1 MATDYVRV
9 RGHILEQAV
18 ANVPRSFVEEY
29 AERAR
34 RAYAEAYAEVA
45 AHPGTLEH
53 QRIFKL
59 NQDRCFRMDWEL
71 YTCAKAHGLI
81 ATANLLPE
89 NQWYHAY
96 AVSGCFGLTQ
106 SYVQAVGDLPTPAK
120 FRERLA
126 EASRCPRLPFDDPEE
141 IFAVKEFYALFA
153 HNPVGRTFTEENQR
167 LGSLMFC
174 VPSKDMR
181 SWAADISVPE
191 LLSLY
196 PATKV
201 ARKAGRSPTWKPI
214 EKKRETGT
222 E

>member
-1 MATDYVRV
+1 MPADYERV
-9 RGHILEQAV
+9 RTYILDQAV
-18 ANVPRSFVEEY
+18 KNVPRSFVEEY
-29 AERAR
+29 ADRSR
-34 RAYAEAYAEVA
+34 RAYIETYAEIA
-45 AHPGTLEH
+45 ASPTTLEH

-71 YTCAKAHGLI
+71 YTCARTHGLI

-96 AVSGCFGLTQ
+96 AVSGSFGLTQ
-106 SYVQAVGDLPTPAK
+106 SYVPTVGDLPQAAK

-153 HNPVGRTFTEENQR
+153 HNPVGRTFTEEHQR

-174 VPSKDMR
+174 VPSRDMR

-196 PATKV
+196 PAKKAATKT
-201 ARKAGRSPTWKPI
+201 GRAPTWKAP
-214 EKKRETGT
+214 EKTGT

>member
-1 MATDYVRV
+1 MPTDYERI
-9 RGHILEQAV
+9 RGYILEQAV
-18 ANVPRSFVEEY
+18 VNVPRGFVEEY
-29 AERAR
+29 ADRAR
-34 RAYAEAYAEVA
+34 RAYAEMYAEVA
-45 AHPGTLEH
+45 ASSTTLEH
-53 QRIFKL
+53 QRLFKL

-71 YTCAKAHGLI
+71 YTAAKAHGLV

-96 AVSGCFGLTQ
+96 TVTGSFGITQ
-106 SYVQAVGDLPTPAK
+106 SYVQALGDLPQPAK

-126 EASRCPRLPFDDPEE
+126 EAARCPRLPFDDPEE
-141 IFAVKEFYALFA
+141 IFAVKDFYALFA
-153 HNPVGRTFTEENQR
+153 HNPVGRTFSEEHQR

-196 PATKV
+196 PAAKV
-201 ARKAGRSPTWKPI
+201 ARKASRAPTWKSR
-214 EKKRETGT
+214 EKRETGT

>member
-1 MATDYVRV
+1 MPTDYERV
-9 RGHILEQAV
+9 RAHILEQTV
-18 ANVPRSFVEEY
+18 ANIPRSFVEEY
-29 AERAR
+29 ADRAR
-34 RAYAEAYAEVA
+34 RAYAETYADVA
-45 AHPGTLEH
+45 ASPATLEH
-53 QRIFKL
+53 QRLFKL

-71 YTCAKAHGLI
+71 YTCALAHGLV

-96 AVSGCFGLTQ
+96 AVSGSFGITQ
-106 SYVQAVGDLPTPAK
+106 SYVQALGDLPHPAK

-126 EASRCPRLPFDDPEE
+126 EAARCPRLPFDDPEE

-153 HNPVGRTFTEENQR
+153 HNPVGRTFSEEHQR

-181 SWAADISVPE
+181 GWAADTSVPE

-196 PATKV
+196 PAAKGVRKV
-201 ARKAGRSPTWKPI
+201 GRAPTWKAR
-214 EKKRETGT
+214 EKRETGT

>member
-1 MATDYVRV
+1 MPTDYERV
-9 RGHILEQAV
+9 REYILENAV
-18 ANVPRSFVEEY
+18 TNVPRPFVEEY

-34 RAYAEAYAEVA
+34 RAYSEVYAEVA
-45 AHPGTLEH
+45 ANPATLEH

-89 NQWYHAY
+89 NQWCHAY
-96 AVSGCFGLTQ
+96 AVSGSFGITQ
-106 SYVQAVGDLPTPAK
+106 SYVQAVGDLPAPARY
-120 FRERLA
+120 RERLA
-126 EASRCPRLPFDDPEE
+126 EAAKCPRLPFDDPEE

-153 HNPVGRTFTEENQR
+153 HNPVGKTFTEENQR

-181 SWAADISVPE
+181 SWAADISVAE
-191 LLSLY
+191 LLALY

-201 ARKAGRSPTWKPI
+201 TRKVGPSPTWKAR
-214 EKKRETGT
+214 EKRETGT
-222 E
+222 K